1 MATVPIWR
9 SRWADTGNIHGGS
22 SSKRGQ
28 VFRGE
33 IAEMNVLGA
42 DAFKIGLGPLRC
54 TDGGE
59 FGDEIVLTGL
69 IQRLELRRVGMSQV
83 VEVEWV

>member
-28 VFRGE
+28 VFGGE
-33 IAEMNVLGA
+33 IAEMNVLRA
-42 DAFKIGLGPLRC
+42 DAFEIGLRPLRC

-59 FGDEIVLTGL
+59 FGDKIVLTGL

>member
-1 MATVPIWR
+1 
-9 SRWADTGNIHGGS
+9 
-22 SSKRGQ
+22 
-28 VFRGE
+28 
-33 IAEMNVLGA
+33 MNVLGA
-42 DAFKIGLGPLRC
+42 YAFKIGLGPLRC

-83 VEVEWV
+83 VEVEWI